1 VKRKYY
7 AADLFCG
14 AGGTSTGLLKAAKRL
29 GLNVE
34 LIAINHW
41 DVAIATHSLNHPN
54 VNHMNSDLEKVDP
67 RKVVPGGKLRL
78 LVASPECTHF
88 SKARGGKPMSKQS
101 RASVKYILRW
111 VGALEIENVIIE
123 NVSEFMDWGPLHRK
137 HSKNCKPDSEG
148 NCNLKTCQIDK
159 PIKNRKGEYFHRFIR
174 KMQAHGYQVKW
185 RVLNAADYGDPTTRK
200 RLFVMARKN
209 GNPVFPE
216 PTHAKIAEDMFGKR
230 LTWRPARE
238 IIDRSIKS
246 ASIFNRE
253 ARGKKPL
260 APNTMRRIM
269 AGLFKFGGKAF
280 VIGQQSGAAP
290 RSTDDP
296 LPAVAGAG
304 AISFVEP
311 FLVTTNWTA
320 TNRSKPRSISE
331 PIPAITGQGQIG
343 LVEPFLVMLNGT
355 SEDAL
360 KKSNRSIDEPLPT
373 ITAKGNHL
381 GLVEPFII
389 PQFSEGAPKSVN
401 EPLGAITTTSRGIG
415 LVEPFL
421 IPYHTEHEN
430 QKPRSHSLNEPLPT
444 VHAGG
449 VGFGLVEP
457 FIMPVNH
464 GKNDHRA
471 YSLDDP
477 MPTVTSV
484 DAWSYVEPYLVEYYG
499 TGSASSVDEPLKTQ
513 TGRDRFGLVQ
523 PMVFEYD
530 GKKYLLDIHFRMLQP
545 HELARAMSFPKNYK
559 FKGTREQI
567 VKQIGNA
574 VPVELAAALCE
585 MQLQ

>member
-1 VKRKYY
+1 MKSKKIY

-14 AGGTSTGLLKAAKRL
+14 AGGTSTGLLHAAKY
-29 GLNVE
+29 LNLDVH
-34 LIAINHW
+34 LIAVNHW

-54 VNHMNSDLEKVDP
+54 VTHFNSDLEKIDP
-67 RKVVPGGKLRL
+67 REVVPDGKLHL

-111 VGALEIENVIIE
+111 VGALDIENVLIE

-137 HSKNCKPDSEG
+137 GPN
-148 NCNLKTCQIDK
+148 IDK

-174 KMQAHGYQVKW
+174 KMQEHGYTIKW

-200 RLFVMARKN
+200 RLFILARK
-209 GNPVFPE
+209 GAAPIFPE
-216 PTHAKIAEDMFGKR
+216 PTHGKVAQDLFGTRKS
-230 LTWRPARE
+230 WRPARE

-246 ASIFNRE
+246 ESIFDRE
-253 ARGKKPL
+253 TRGKKPL

-290 RSTDDP
+290 RDLSEP
-296 LPAVAGAG
+296 LPTVAGAG

-311 FLVTTNWTA
+311 FIVTTNWTA
-320 TNRSKPRSISE
+320 TNRSQPRSINE

-343 LVEPFLVMLNGT
+343 LAEPFIVMLNGT

-360 KKSNRSIDEPLPT
+360 KSSVRSLE
-373 ITAKGNHL
+373 
-381 GLVEPFII
+381 
-389 PQFSEGAPKSVN
+389 
-401 EPLGAITTTSRGIG
+401 
-415 LVEPFL
+415 
-421 IPYHTEHEN
+421 
-430 QKPRSHSLNEPLPT
+430 EPLPT
-444 VHAGG
+444 VTGTRHA
-449 VGFGLVEP
+449 GLVEP

-464 GKNDHRA
+464 GQNDHRA
-471 YSLDDP
+471 YSLSDP

-484 DAWSYVEPYLVEYYG
+484 DAWSLVEPFLVPYHTEHKTQKPRTHSINEPLPTVHAGGIGFGLAEPFLVEYHG
-499 TGSASSVDEPLKTQ
+499 TGGATSIDEPLKTQ
-513 TGRDRFGLVQ
+513 TGRDRFGLAQ
-523 PMVFEYD
+523 PFVFEHE
-530 GKKYLLDIHFRMLQP
+530 GKRYLLDIHFRMLQP
-545 HELARAMSFPKNYK
+545 HELARAMSFPKSYK
-559 FKGTREQI
+559 FKGTREQV

-574 VPVELAAALCE
+574 VPVNLAKALCTALMSGFFVE
-585 MQLQ
+585 PVEAVETWPT